1 MNKLPI
7 TLLATC
13 LLFSSA
19 AGAQAPAFIRGTIT
33 AFEGNMLSV
42 KSRDGAQLTLELA
55 ADTTVAAAKAIMLAD
70 LKPGAYVGC
79 AAKRRPD
86 GELVAL
92 EVHTISPAV
101 PAGFLPSWDLE
112 PGATMTNA
120 HLVAVLR
127 TAGGNE
133 ITLEYPGGA
142 QKILVPDG
150 APIVTT
156 VPADRSALEPGEYVF
171 VVPRKA
177 PDGRIT
183 ALRIQVSRNGVRPPQ

>member
-1 MNKLPI
+1 MNKLSFALI
-7 TLLATC
+7 AAC
-13 LLFSSA
+13 LVFPPA
-19 AGAQAPAFIRGTIT
+19 AGAQAPAFIRGTIA
-33 AFEGNMLSV
+33 AFKDNELSV
-42 KSRDGAQLTLELA
+42 KSRDGADLRLELA
-55 ADTTVAAAKAIMLAD
+55 PDATVVAAKAITLAD

-92 EVHTISPAV
+92 EVHTIAPAV

-120 HLVAVLR
+120 HLAAVVR
-127 TAGGNE
+127 AASGNE

-150 APIVTT
+150 TPIVTT
-156 VPADRSALEPGEYVF
+156 VPADRSALKPGEYVF

-177 PDGRIT
+177 PDGSIT